1 MVSESYRKELLESL
15 ISRKGVIYEEHLPV
29 DYIINKTI
37 NFKSYGNINNFLEN
51 FILEKIEPVLESK
64 NYEIDYDALD
74 LGQADYY
81 DGDLLRIP
89 IQEIKNNNID
99 DILEELFNEIDS
111 EEERERPP
119 ATQQMPSPTP
129 KEPTNKNTTP
139 NIPLA
144 TKERK
149 TQNPKRVDLVI
160 KDVFN
165 KKFLNYE
172 LSSDAGKWKAIKGLN
187 KNGKLLI
194 VWENKDHNYVV
205 IETLIFPNDTNRVL
219 VTVKN
224 KQTDVTIK
232 EFFEIYR
239 IPTNE
244 IAAEKFFRKTLF
256 SLLKKYID
264 IFVIQIEPFLFEYVF
279 WTTDNPTYS
288 YSFSTPSKN
297 KIILDLINFIS
308 TARKPI
314 LDDFFEANDLK
325 HKQGYLQTLLD
336 SAEAAGIFS
345 FKREGNEILIIKG
358 PNYKAFLQG
367 KVRRART

>member
-1 MVSESYRKELLESL
+1 MVSESYRKKILESL
-15 ISRKGVIYEEHLPV
+15 IENKGIIYEEHLPI
-29 DYIINKTI
+29 DYITNKTS
-37 NFKSYGNINNFLEN
+37 NFKSYTNINNFLEN
-51 FILEKIEPVLESK
+51 FILEKIDPLLEK
-64 NYEIDYDALD
+64 NNYEIDYDSFD
-74 LGQADYY
+74 LSQSDYY

-89 IQEIKNNNID
+89 IKENKNID
-99 DILEELFNEIDS
+99 IEYILEELFNEIDS
-111 EEERERPP
+111 EDERERPP
-119 ATQQMPSPTP
+119 AIQQDTRPP
-129 KEPTNKNTTP
+129 KEEPVPKNNTS
-139 NIPLA
+139 NIPIV

-149 TQNPKRVDLVI
+149 TQNPKRVDLVL

-165 KKFLNYE
+165 KKFLNYD
-172 LSSDAGKWKAIKGLN
+172 LSSDAGKWRAIKGLD
-187 KNGKLLI
+187 KEGKLLI
-194 VWENKDHNYVV
+194 VWENKEHTYVV
-205 IETLIFPNDTNRVL
+205 IETLIFPKDTNRVL

-224 KQTDVTIK
+224 KQTNTTIK

-358 PNYKAFLQG
+358 PNYRAFLQG